1 MERSDRFPF
10 TELPEALVEEMLS
23 KSELVGDQLY
33 DTFKEIQNNKTKMR
47 KQLQEQNILK
57 QDTEVGYPG
66 IPTTCGVD
74 GSYAVEKLLATDFA
88 ACAAVAI
95 EGLTP
100 PSEKRY
106 EKRYWEKPHHRV
118 FIHPEKHNL
127 DTGTVIRGLMMEM
140 ELELAAK
147 APHDIVFL
155 DGSLTTPLIY
165 ANQAI
170 NKMLEWVNEGTQTE
184 VGKELE
190 ERFRKFLEDYKTI
203 LESLRTD
210 KLWVSM
216 PKYTTRRELGKKL
229 SWSAHY
235 DDRAILTTILS
246 PGEFTSPVPLE
257 EPLQPWHLRLPF
269 KNKELERLKDEVIIS
284 AINRLYVM
292 YYRPHNWTPVFRIEM
307 ASSIA
312 TNNSRIAVLL
322 QGLKYQSGTPGI
334 LEPYPLYIA
343 DRMVKHLGSAIPAFR
358 QTATRRMTE
367 LHQGDIGEIFFSM
380 HGYRTES
387 GR

>member
-1 MERSDRFPF
+1 MEKGEQTPF
-10 TELPEALVEEMLS
+10 AELPEALVEEMLS
-23 KSELVGDQLY
+23 KSEGVGDRLY
-33 DTFKEIQNNKTKMR
+33 DSFKEIQNNRAKMR

-100 PSEKRY
+100 PSEKRH
-106 EKRYWEKPHHRV
+106 WEKPHHRV
-118 FIHPEKHNL
+118 FIQPEKHDP

-140 ELELAAK
+140 ELELAAR

-165 ANQAI
+165 MNQAI
-170 NKMLEWVNEGTQTE
+170 NKVLGPDETII
-184 VGKELE
+184 GKSLME
-190 ERFRKFLEDYKTI
+190 KFKNFLDSYKTI
-203 LESLRTD
+203 LESSRTD

-229 SWSAHY
+229 NWPSHY

-246 PGEFTSPVPLE
+246 PGEFTASVPLDQ
-257 EPLQPWHLRLPF
+257 PQQPWHLRLPHS
-269 KNKELERLKDEVIIS
+269 NKELETLRDKMLS
-284 AINRLYVM
+284 GINRLYVIH
-292 YYRPHNWTPVFRIEM
+292 YKPHNWTPALRIEM

-312 TNNSRIAVLL
+312 TNNSRIAILL
-322 QGLKYQSGTPGI
+322 QGLKYQCGSPGI

-358 QTATRRMTE
+358 QTATRRMAE

>member
-1 MERSDRFPF
+1 MQKPEQNPF
-10 TELPEALVEEMLS
+10 AELPEALVEEMLS
-23 KSELVGDQLY
+23 KSEKVGEILFDS
-33 DTFKEIQNNKTKMR
+33 FKEIKSDRTKMR
-47 KQLQEQNILK
+47 EQLKKQNLLK
-57 QDTEVGYPG
+57 QDTEIGFPE

-106 EKRYWEKPHHRV
+106 WEKPHHRV
-118 FIHPEKHNL
+118 FIHPEKHNP
-127 DTGTVIRGLMMEM
+127 DTSTIIRGLMMAM
-140 ELELAAK
+140 ELELAVK

-165 ANQAI
+165 MNQAI
-170 NKMLEWVNEGTQTE
+170 NKMLE
-184 VGKELE
+184 KETGSSEIDKTLRE
-190 ERFRKFLEDYKTI
+190 NFQKFLKNYKTI
-203 LESLRTD
+203 LDARRTD

-216 PKYTTRRELGKKL
+216 PKYTTKRELGRKL
-229 SWSAHY
+229 NWSSYY
-235 DDRAILTTILS
+235 DDKAILITILS
-246 PGEFTSPVPLE
+246 PGEYIHPIPLE
-257 EPLQPWHLRLPF
+257 QPQQPWHLRLPYQDKILEEL
-269 KNKELERLKDEVIIS
+269 KNELIS
-284 AINRLYVM
+284 SIKKLYVM
-292 YYRPHNWTPVFRIEM
+292 YYRPYSWTPVFRIEM

-322 QGLKYQSGTPGI
+322 QGLKYQSCTPGI

-358 QTATRRMTE
+358 QTSTKRMIE
-367 LHQGDIGEIFFSM
+367 LYQGDIGEIFFSM
-380 HGYRTES
+380 HGYRTER

>member
-1 MERSDRFPF
+1 MEKVEQTPF
-10 TELPEALVEEMLS
+10 AELPEALVEEMLS
-23 KSELVGDQLY
+23 KSELVGDRLY
-33 DTFKEIQNNKTKMR
+33 DSFKEIQNNKAKMR

-100 PSEKRY
+100 PSEKRH
-106 EKRYWEKPHHRV
+106 WEKPHHKV
-118 FIHPEKHNL
+118 FIHPEKHDP

-165 ANQAI
+165 MNQAI
-170 NKMLEWVNEGTQTE
+170 NKMTE
-184 VGKELE
+184 SNNTVIGKNLSEN
-190 ERFRKFLEDYKTI
+190 FNNFLESYKTV
-203 LESLRTD
+203 LESFRTD

-229 SWSAHY
+229 NWSPHY

-257 EPLQPWHLRLPF
+257 KPQQPWHLRLPF
-269 KNKELERLKDEVIIS
+269 KDKELERLKDEVIS

-358 QTATRRMTE
+358 QTATKRMTE
-367 LHQGDIGEIFFSM
+367 LYQGDIGDIFFSM
-380 HGYRTES
+380 HAYRTES

>member
-1 MERSDRFPF
+1 MEKPEQTPF
-10 TELPEALVEEMLS
+10 AELPEALVEEMLS
-23 KSELVGDQLY
+23 KSELIGDMLY
-33 DTFKEIQNNKTKMR
+33 DSFKEIQNNKDKMR

-57 QDTEVGYPG
+57 QDNEVGYPG

-100 PSEKRY
+100 PSEKRH
-106 EKRYWEKPHHRV
+106 WEKPHHRV
-118 FIHPEKHNL
+118 FIHPEKHDP

-165 ANQAI
+165 MNQAI
-170 NKMLEWVNEGTQTE
+170 NKMTE
-184 VGKELE
+184 ANNTVIGKNLSEN
-190 ERFRKFLEDYKTI
+190 FKNFLESYKTI

-210 KLWVSM
+210 KLWVSI

-229 SWSAHY
+229 DWPSHY

-246 PGEFTSPVPLE
+246 PGEFTAPILLE
-257 EPLQPWHLRLPF
+257 EPQQPWHLKLPS
-269 KNKELERLKDEVIIS
+269 NDKELERLKDEVIS

-312 TNNSRIAVLL
+312 ANNSRIAVLL

-367 LHQGDIGEIFFSM
+367 LHQGDIREIFFSM

>member
-1 MERSDRFPF
+1 MEKGEQTPF
-10 TELPEALVEEMLS
+10 AELPEALVEEMLS
-23 KSELVGDQLY
+23 KSEMVGESLY
-33 DTFKEIQNNKTKMR
+33 TAFKEIQESKER
-47 KQLQEQNILK
+47 IRRQLQDENILK
-57 QDTEVGYPG
+57 KDAELGYPG

-74 GSYAVEKLLATDFA
+74 GSYAVERLLATDFA

-100 PSEKRY
+100 PSEKRH
-106 EKRYWEKPHHRV
+106 WEKPHHRV
-118 FIHPEKHNL
+118 IIRPEKHDP
-127 DTGTVIRGLMMEM
+127 DTGTVIRGIMIGM
-140 ELELAAK
+140 ELELASK

-165 ANQAI
+165 MNQSV
-170 NKMLEWVNEGTQTE
+170 NKVLESGNTVIGRNLVENFE
-184 VGKELE
+184 A
-190 ERFRKFLEDYKTI
+190 FLGSYQTI
-203 LESLRTD
+203 LEAARTD
-210 KLWVSM
+210 RSWVSM

-229 SWSAHY
+229 NWPSHY

-246 PGEFTSPVPLE
+246 PGEFAAPVPLDQ
-257 EPLQPWHLRLPF
+257 PQQPWHLRVPHS
-269 KNKELERLKDEVIIS
+269 NKELKRLRDKVLLG
-284 AINRLYVM
+284 INRLYVIH
-292 YYRPHNWTPVFRIEM
+292 YKPHNWTPALRIEM

-322 QGLKYQSGTPGI
+322 QGLKYQCGTPGI

-358 QTATRRMTE
+358 QTATRRMAE
-367 LHQGDIGEIFFSM
+367 LHQGDIGEIFFNM

>member
-1 MERSDRFPF
+1 MEKVEQTPF
-10 TELPEALVEEMLS
+10 AELPEALVEELLS
-23 KSELVGDQLY
+23 KSELVGDMLY
-33 DTFKEIQNNKTKMR
+33 DSFKEIQNNKAKMR

-100 PSEKRY
+100 PSEKRH
-106 EKRYWEKPHHRV
+106 WEKPHHRV
-118 FIHPEKHNL
+118 FIHPEKHDP
-127 DTGTVIRGLMMEM
+127 DTGTIIRGLMMEM
-140 ELELAAK
+140 ELELGAK

-165 ANQAI
+165 MNQAI
-170 NKMLEWVNEGTQTE
+170 NKMAESNNTVIDKNLSEKFKN
-184 VGKELE
+184 
-190 ERFRKFLEDYKTI
+190 FLESYKTV

-216 PKYTTRRELGKKL
+216 PKYTTRRELGNRL
-229 SWSAHY
+229 SWSSHY

-246 PGEFTSPVPLE
+246 PGEFTSPIPLE
-257 EPLQPWHLRLPF
+257 EPQQPWHLRLPF
-269 KNKELERLKDEVIIS
+269 KDKELEGLRDEVIS

>member
-1 MERSDRFPF
+1 MEKVEQTPF
-10 TELPEALVEEMLS
+10 AELPEALVEEMLS
-23 KSELVGDQLY
+23 KSELVGDRLY
-33 DTFKEIQNNKTKMR
+33 DSFKEIQNNKAKMR
-47 KQLQEQNILK
+47 ERLQEQNILK

-100 PSEKRY
+100 PSEMRH
-106 EKRYWEKPHHRV
+106 WGKPHHRV
-118 FIHPEKHNL
+118 FIHPEKHDP

-165 ANQAI
+165 MNQAI
-170 NKMLEWVNEGTQTE
+170 NKITE
-184 VGKELE
+184 SNNTIIGKNLSEN
-190 ERFRKFLEDYKTI
+190 FKNFLESYKTV
-203 LESLRTD
+203 LESFRTD
-210 KLWVSM
+210 KLWVGM
-216 PKYTTRRELGKKL
+216 PKYTTRRELGKRL
-229 SWSAHY
+229 SWSSHY

-246 PGEFTSPVPLE
+246 PGEFTSPIPLE
-257 EPLQPWHLRLPF
+257 EPQQPWHLRLPS
-269 KNKELERLKDEVIIS
+269 KDKELERLKDEVIS

-334 LEPYPLYIA
+334 LEPYPLYMA
-343 DRMVKHLGSAIPAFR
+343 DRIVKHLGRAIPAFR

-367 LHQGDIGEIFFSM
+367 LHRGDIGEIFFSM

>member
-1 MERSDRFPF
+1 MEKVEQTPF
-10 TELPEALVEEMLS
+10 AELPEALVEEMLS
-23 KSELVGDQLY
+23 KSELVGDKLY
-33 DTFKEIQNNKTKMR
+33 HSFKEIQNNKAKMR
-47 KQLQEQNILK
+47 KQLQEQNMLK
-57 QDTEVGYPG
+57 QDTEVGYPR

-74 GSYAVEKLLATDFA
+74 GSYAVEKLLATNFA

-100 PSEKRY
+100 PSEKRH
-106 EKRYWEKPHHRV
+106 WEKPHHRV
-118 FIHPEKHNL
+118 FIHPEKHDP
-127 DTGTVIRGLMMEM
+127 DTGTVIRGLMIEM

-165 ANQAI
+165 MNQAI
-170 NKMLEWVNEGTQTE
+170 NKMTE
-184 VGKELE
+184 SNNTVIGRNLSENFKN
-190 ERFRKFLEDYKTI
+190 FLESYKTV
-203 LESLRTD
+203 LESFRTD

-216 PKYTTRRELGKKL
+216 PKYTTRRELGKRL
-229 SWSAHY
+229 IWSSHY
-235 DDRAILTTILS
+235 DDRAVLTTILS
-246 PGEFTSPVPLE
+246 PGEFTSPIPLE
-257 EPLQPWHLRLPF
+257 EPQQPWHLRLPF
-269 KNKELERLKDEVIIS
+269 SDKELERLKDEVIT
-284 AINRLYVM
+284 AINRLYVL

-322 QGLKYQSGTPGI
+322 QGLKYQCGTPGI
-334 LEPYPLYIA
+334 FEPYPLYIA

-358 QTATRRMTE
+358 QTATKRMAE
-367 LHQGDIGEIFFSM
+367 LYQGDIGEIFFSM

>member
-1 MERSDRFPF
+1 MEKFEQTPF
-10 TELPEALVEEMLS
+10 AELPEALVEEMLS
-23 KSELVGDQLY
+23 KSELVGDRLY
-33 DTFKEIQNNKTKMR
+33 NSFKEIQNNKDQMR
-47 KQLQEQNILK
+47 KQLQEKDLLK
-57 QDTEVGYPG
+57 IDTEFGYPG

-74 GSYAVEKLLATDFA
+74 GSYAVEKLLATDFV

-100 PSEKRY
+100 PS

-118 FIHPEKHNL
+118 FIHPEKHNP
-127 DTGTVIRGLMMEM
+127 DTSIVIRGLMMEM
-140 ELELAAK
+140 ELELAAR

-165 ANQAI
+165 MNQAI
-170 NKMLEWVNEGTQTE
+170 NKVIELENEGSQTE
-184 VGKELE
+184 VGNQLK
-190 ERFRKFLEDYKTI
+190 ERFEQFLKDYKMI
-203 LESLRTD
+203 LESSRTD

-216 PKYTTRRELGKKL
+216 PKYTTKRELGKKL
-229 SWSAHY
+229 GWLSHY

-246 PGEFTSPVPLE
+246 PGEFTSPIPLE
-257 EPLQPWHLRLPF
+257 KPQQPWHLRIPF
-269 KNKELERLKDEVIIS
+269 NNKELEKLEEEVIS
-284 AINRLYVM
+284 AINRIQVI

-307 ASSIA
+307 SSSIA

-334 LEPYPLYIA
+334 MEPYPLYIA
-343 DRMVKHLGSAIPAFR
+343 DRMVKHLGSAIPTFR

>member
-1 MERSDRFPF
+1 MEKSEQTPF
-10 TELPEALVEEMLS
+10 AELPEALVEEMLS
-23 KSELVGDQLY
+23 KSESVGARLY
-33 DTFKEIQNNKTKMR
+33 DSFKEIQNNKAKMR

-57 QDTEVGYPG
+57 QDTEVGYPV
-66 IPTTCGVD
+66 IPTTCGID
-74 GSYAVEKLLATDFA
+74 GSYAVEKLLAIDFA

-100 PSEKRY
+100 PSEKRH
-106 EKRYWEKPHHRV
+106 WEKPHHRV
-118 FIHPEKHNL
+118 FIHPEKHNS
-127 DTGTVIRGLMMEM
+127 DTGTVIRGLMIEM
-140 ELELAAK
+140 ELELATK

-155 DGSLTTPLIY
+155 DGSLSTPIIY
-165 ANQAI
+165 MNQAI
-170 NKMLEWVNEGTQTE
+170 NKVIELENDGNQTE
-184 VGKELE
+184 VGKELK
-190 ERFRKFLEDYKTI
+190 ERFKQFLKDYKTI
-203 LESLRTD
+203 LEAPRTD
-210 KLWVSM
+210 KLLVSM

-229 SWSAHY
+229 SWSSHY

-246 PGEFTSPVPLE
+246 PGEFTSPIPLE
-257 EPLQPWHLRLPF
+257 EPQQSWHLRLPYV
-269 KNKELERLKDEVIIS
+269 NKELERLKDEVIS

-312 TNNSRIAVLL
+312 TNNFRIAVLL

-334 LEPYPLYIA
+334 MEPYPLYIA
-343 DRMVKHLGSAIPAFR
+343 DRMVKHLGTAIPAFR
-358 QTATRRMTE
+358 QTATKRITE

-387 GR
+387 GI

>member
-1 MERSDRFPF
+1 MEKGEQTPF
-10 TELPEALVEEMLS
+10 VELPEALVEEMLS
-23 KSELVGDQLY
+23 KSEMVGESLY
-33 DTFKEIQNNKTKMR
+33 TAFKEIQESKER
-47 KQLQEQNILK
+47 IRRQLQDENILK
-57 QDTEVGYPG
+57 KDAEVGYPG

-74 GSYAVEKLLATDFA
+74 GSYAVERLLATDFA

-95 EGLTP
+95 EGLIP
-100 PSEKRY
+100 PSEKRH
-106 EKRYWEKPHHRV
+106 WEKPHHRV
-118 FIHPEKHNL
+118 VIHPEKHNP
-127 DTGTVIRGLMMEM
+127 DTSTVIRGIMMEM

-165 ANQAI
+165 MNQSV
-170 NKMLEWVNEGTQTE
+170 NKVLESGNTVIGGNLVENFE
-184 VGKELE
+184 V
-190 ERFRKFLEDYKTI
+190 FLASYQTI
-203 LESLRTD
+203 LESSRTD
-210 KLWVSM
+210 RSWVSM

-229 SWSAHY
+229 NWPSHY

-246 PGEFTSPVPLE
+246 PGEFTAPVPLDQSQ
-257 EPLQPWHLRLPF
+257 QPWHLQVPHS
-269 KNKELERLKDEVIIS
+269 NKELERSRNKVL
-284 AINRLYVM
+284 AGINRLYVIH
-292 YYRPHNWTPVFRIEM
+292 YKPHNWTPALRIEM

-322 QGLKYQSGTPGI
+322 QGLKYQCGTSGI

-358 QTATRRMTE
+358 QTATRRMAE
-367 LHQGDIGEIFFSM
+367 LHQGDIGEIFFAM